1 MDRAERLPKH
11 SNHTNHSQRRL
22 RRRKRKRPS
31 RQVSSIAVMTSQ
43 TRVDNCSNPARRKS
57 STSLVSSLMDQ
68 AASYNWFMWK
78 CVGNR
83 NHYSCCRDPKKREAT
98 QRPGDWHP
106 TMGIMSH
113 PGQRCKVPAPPGQ
126 WFRLQL
132 DVPGR
137 DEARGTLDSTRGNP
151 AITARNTKF
160 CREVMFAPDSLSY
173 NGRICPAERRAG
185 RRSDLAQEEK
195 GQ

>member
-1 MDRAERLPKH
+1 MDRTERMPKRT
-11 SNHTNHSQRRL
+11 NHTTHSQRHL
-22 RRRKRKRPS
+22 WPRKRKRPS

-43 TRVDNCSNPARRKS
+43 RRVDNFSNPARRKD
-57 STSLVSSLMDQ
+57 STSLVSSRMGQ
-68 AASYNWFMWK
+68 AASSNCLMWK
-78 CVGNR
+78 RAGSR
-83 NHYSCCRDPKKREAT
+83 NLYSSCRDPKKQEAT
-98 QRPGDWHP
+98 QGPSVWHP
-106 TMGIMSH
+106 TMGIMSQ

-137 DEARGTLDSTRGNP
+137 DELRGALGSTRGNP

-160 CREVMFAPDSLSY
+160 CREVIFAPDSLSC
-173 NGRICPAERRAG
+173 NGRICPDERHAG

>member
-11 SNHTNHSQRRL
+11 SNHTTHSQRHL

-57 STSLVSSLMDQ
+57 STSLVSNRMDQ
-68 AASYNWFMWK
+68 AASSSWLMWK
-78 CVGNR
+78 RVGNR
-83 NHYSCCRDPKKREAT
+83 NYYSCCGDPRKREAT
-98 QRPGDWHP
+98 QGPGDWHP
-106 TMGIMSH
+106 TMRIMSQ

-126 WFRLQL
+126 WFRLQSG
-132 DVPGR
+132 VPGR
-137 DEARGTLDSTRGNP
+137 DETRGTLNSTRGNP

-160 CREVMFAPDSLSY
+160 CGEVIFAPDSLSC
-173 NGRICPAERRAG
+173 NGRICPAERHTG
-185 RRSDLAQEEK
+185 RRSDLAQKEK